1 VFTPSKYPRMVK
13 AASQADVVEAT
24 NGGVAPLTVKDFD
37 LDDVEMVTKYP
48 LMVPSL
54 SFPFFNGVI
63 YRSGVRCRGVSVCLR
78 IRS

>member
-1 VFTPSKYPRMVK
+1 MVK

-54 SFPFFNGVI
+54 SFPFLMV
-63 YRSGVRCRGVSVCLR
+63 
-78 IRS
+78 